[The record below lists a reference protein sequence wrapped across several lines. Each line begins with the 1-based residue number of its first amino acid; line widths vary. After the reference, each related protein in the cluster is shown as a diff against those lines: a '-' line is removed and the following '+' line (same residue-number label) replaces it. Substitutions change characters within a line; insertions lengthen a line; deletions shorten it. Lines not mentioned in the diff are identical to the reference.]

1 MIDLDSPQWAELQ
14 TAYGTASEV
23 PAMLEELYAGR
34 AEPLDDLFSYICHQ
48 GSIYTGS
55 VAALPHL
62 LKIAQAVQ
70 IEDLPEFK
78 VDVLTLAGAICE
90 SAEFTPEFYTPY
102 IKKAFF
108 EEALVLTL
116 ATLREF
122 SNSSCALYLLKAAAA
137 FAGHPGLARVLD
149 GFADE
154 EFSTS
159 CPTCKVDLYI
169 WPALHGLTVAAE
181 DPVVFPDTER
191 LPVVAGEPAES
202 TYHEA
207 YQWVVQV
214 LGKIPNQLS
223 LKEGVKA
230 LFGKATCPACKHEF
244 LLLDTLMNDSLA

>member
-23 PAMLEELYAGR
+23 PAMLEDLYAGH

-62 LKIAQAVQ
+62 LKIAQTVT
-70 IEDLPEFK
+70 IEELPEFK

-90 SAEFTPEFYTPY
+90 STEFTPEFYAPY

-108 EEALVLTL
+108 EDALALTL
-116 ATLREF
+116 VTLKDF

-137 FAGHPGLARVLD
+137 FAGHPALSRVLD

-154 EFSTS
+154 EFSTL
-159 CPTCKVDLYI
+159 CPGCEADLYI
-169 WPALHGLTVAAE
+169 WPATHGLTVAAE

-191 LPVVAGEPAES
+191 LPVVGGEPTES
-202 TYHEA
+202 RYHEA
-207 YQWVVQV
+207 YQWVVRV
-214 LGKIPNQLS
+214 LGKIPNQLG

-244 LLLDTLMNDSLA
+244 LLVDTLIDDSAA